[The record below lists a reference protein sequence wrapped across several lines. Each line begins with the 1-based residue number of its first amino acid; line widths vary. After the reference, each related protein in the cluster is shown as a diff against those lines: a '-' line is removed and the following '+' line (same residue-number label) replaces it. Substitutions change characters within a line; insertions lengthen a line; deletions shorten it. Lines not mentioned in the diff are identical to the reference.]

1 VHQPVETSGSDKSG
15 QRRGEA
21 HVTCILL
28 TCTTA
33 EVAGWTHAV
42 GRGVGCTGQL
52 LFRYNAA
59 TDTTIVA
66 DKTLK
71 SSSEYEQEY
80 YQGMARCTKCNL
92 RHRIPASGSLSTAA
106 GGGAEVGSG
115 GDTGSKHANA
125 SLHVDASAPV
135 TPESIPQASPRE
147 DRITCLAASNI
158 SGQEYPPG
166 ATGSGHAAQES
177 SCLIAF
183 GSENGT
189 IRVQTHFSGL
199 ASPPTSQGLLV
210 PPGIRASLLLRHPLI
225 QAHKARVNHLT
236 FRRGAAADGH
246 REEFFASA
254 SSDATMRVWRCQL
267 ATSAPGPHP
276 SAECIYLL
284 QEMREVLWCALDKTF
299 IYASGR
305 GFMHEWS
312 FATDDALP
320 WPACLQ
326 RAARLRASRVDSTPD
341 PGSTDVRNLTIEK
354 CCLMRSRA
362 AQCAATEQGNAAES
376 VKYQAPVVL
385 AFSELIVVSWDAE
398 SGQTEQLQVSS
409 KFVDAASSQDNT
421 LTVSI
426 FDGLMR
432 VWQRRARAPGLL
444 LGCSDDSATKDHFQ
458 HPETSEHLQHHVR
471 PSNQE
476 LVQETSDHLQHHVR
490 PSSALP
496 RPKDKTKK
504 AHILKSSGHSNSI

>member
-1 VHQPVETSGSDKSG
+1 MRMIQCAPT
-15 QRRGEA
+15 R
-21 HVTCILL
+21 
-28 TCTTA
+28 TTA
-33 EVAGWTHAV
+33 
-42 GRGVGCTGQL
+42 GRG
-52 LFRYNAA
+52 
-59 TDTTIVA
+59 
-66 DKTLK
+66 
-71 SSSEYEQEY
+71 
-80 YQGMARCTKCNL
+80 
-92 RHRIPASGSLSTAA
+92 
-106 GGGAEVGSG
+106 AEGGSG
-115 GDTGSKHANA
+115 GDTESKHANA
-125 SLHVDASAPV
+125 SQHVDASAPV
-135 TPESIPQASPRE
+135 KPESIPQASPSE
-147 DRITCLAASNI
+147 DLITCLAASNV

-166 ATGSGHAAQES
+166 AATGSGHAARES

-199 ASPPTSQGLLV
+199 ASPRTSQGLPV
-210 PPGIRASLLLRHPLI
+210 PPGIQASLLLRHPLI

-236 FRRGAAADGH
+236 FRRGAPADGH

-254 SSDATMRVWRCQL
+254 SSDATIRVWRCQL

-312 FATDDALP
+312 FASDDALP

-362 AQCAATEQGNAAES
+362 AQCAATEQGNATES
-376 VKYQAPVVL
+376 VKNQAPVVL

-432 VWQRRARAPGLL
+432 VWQRQARAPGLL
-444 LGCSDDSATKDHFQ
+444 LGSSDYSATSDHFE
-458 HPETSEHLQHHVR
+458 HP
-471 PSNQE
+471 
-476 LVQETSDHLQHHVR
+476 ETSDHLQYPVR

-496 RPKDKTKK
+496 RPKHKTKK
-504 AHILKSSGHSNSI
+504 AHILKSSGCSNFI